1 MPMQFT
7 VLASGSAGN
16 ASLLIAHGFGLLLDA
31 GLGPRKLGQRLHDA
45 GASWNCVHAVLLT
58 HTHADHCRDTTFG
71 HLLRRSIPL
80 YCHARHHGELCQFG
94 PFFGML
100 REQGLVRRY
109 EAGKVLDLAPGF
121 VCHPLPLRHDSR
133 ATFGFRF
140 EIADGLFGEPLAL
153 AYAADLGTWD
163 LDLAEALADVDLLA
177 LEFNHDVDLER
188 DSGRLPSLIKRV
200 LGDNGHLSN
209 QQAVALLAA
218 ILRRSSP
225 GRLRHLIQLHLSR
238 DCNRPLLAAQAAR
251 ALLAG
256 LAPHVAVHT
265 ARQHEPSPTFA
276 LGCTHHG
283 LTPSARR
290 AVQRI
295 KSGLTPTHR
304 QPLLPGMEE
313 FIVEARHRE
322 PV

>member
-1 MPMQFT
+1 MPVQFT
-7 VLASGSAGN
+7 VLASGSGGN
-16 ASLLIAHGFGLLLDA
+16 ASLLAAHGFGLLLDA
-31 GLGPRKLGQRLHDA
+31 GLGPRKLGLRLHAA
-45 GASWNCVHAVLLT
+45 GASWNRVHAVLLT
-58 HTHADHCRDTTFG
+58 HTHADHCRATIFR

-80 YCHARHHGELCQFG
+80 YCHAQHHDELCQFG
-94 PFFGML
+94 PIFGML
-100 REQGLVRRY
+100 REQGLVCGY
-109 EAGKVLDLAPGF
+109 ESGKSLHLAPGF
-121 VCHPLPLRHDSR
+121 VCRPLPLRHDST

-140 EIADGLFGEPLAL
+140 EIADGLFGDQLAL

-177 LEFNHDVDLER
+177 LEFNHDVDLEQ
-188 DSGRLPSLIKRV
+188 DSGRLPSLIERV
-200 LGDNGHLSN
+200 LGDDGHLSN
-209 QQAVALLAA
+209 QHAAALLEE
-218 ILRRSSP
+218 ILRRSSC
-225 GRLRHLIQLHLSR
+225 GRLRHLVQLHLSR

-276 LGCTHHG
+276 LGCTHNG

-290 AVQRI
+290 AVQRMR
-295 KSGLTPTHR
+295 SGLSSIHV

-313 FIVEARHRE
+313 FIAEARHRE
-322 PV
+322 PL